1 MEQRLQPLH
10 AERGIARRRRAKI
23 VIHIHHIRGIRHR
36 HPCRRYVLLAEGR
49 RALIAEARERERRA
63 TTRRGAERS
72 EFRLGAVVHGTVEIR
87 GVGLQAIELRM
98 MGVDNLAG
106 LARGLK
112 DTPKANDDVASAEV
126 EVVDAA
132 HPLSGK
138 RFRLV
143 SIERSTCPESCARVE
158 WGFGLTLVLPLP
170 CTNPGPRSERPTTQT
185 RLSVEALEELV
196 ATAEGSEGTC
206 PSSLGASG
214 AICRPKL

>member
-1 MEQRLQPLH
+1 MHDVPYFCWLSPRSSD
-10 AERGIARRRRAKI
+10 
-23 VIHIHHIRGIRHR
+23 
-36 HPCRRYVLLAEGR
+36 
-49 RALIAEARERERRA
+49 A
-63 TTRRGAERS
+63 TSVVDSASRS
-72 EFRLGAVVHGTVEIR
+72 LPAW
-87 GVGLQAIELRM
+87 
-98 MGVDNLAG
+98 
-106 LARGLK
+106 GLK

-158 WGFGLTLVLPLP
+158 WRFGLTLLLPLHV
-170 CTNPGPRSERPTTQT
+170 TNLGPRRERPTTQT

-206 PSSLGASG
+206 PSSLGTSG
-214 AICRPKL
+214 AICRPKSAIRSSTISPRSCGR